1 MRMPAGRECATPTS
15 GTCCMAK
22 HKRHKSRLGPP
33 HTCPP
38 SRGDAPVPENDT
50 LHTSGVARPNVL
62 IWCVTVP
69 LLGPVVMLALMPAA
83 VAVWLPIVKKG
94 GHVTAQPYVH
104 VGLLQLALPV
114 NCAVSPA
121 VTL

>member
-1 MRMPAGRECATPTS
+1 M
-15 GTCCMAK
+15 
-22 HKRHKSRLGPP
+22 
-33 HTCPP
+33 
-38 SRGDAPVPENDT
+38 PENDT